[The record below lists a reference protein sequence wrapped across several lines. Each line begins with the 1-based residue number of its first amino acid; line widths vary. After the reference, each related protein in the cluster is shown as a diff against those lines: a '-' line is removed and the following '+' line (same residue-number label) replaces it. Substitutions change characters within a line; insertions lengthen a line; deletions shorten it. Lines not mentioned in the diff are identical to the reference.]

1 LDSAE
6 QPARLDQDAFCLQA
20 MLLWCSWSHWGQM
33 GERGP
38 VHFPVAC
45 SPEFVLFAVIF
56 LGQFATR
63 NTSSLMS
70 VQKRSILVDGC
81 G

>member
-1 LDSAE
+1 
-6 QPARLDQDAFCLQA
+6 
-20 MLLWCSWSHWGQM
+20 M